1 MFKWQILLHRN
12 YKLVTVHNESSK
24 IQPSTSV
31 HFAARVRSP
40 RVVRLSWSSPP
51 FTRATASNMRA
62 RNWSSPPF
70 TRATASNMRAR
81 NSPGVPT
88 FFFVNFAIHPTQPTD
103 IWRSEVWWSWWPAN
117 ETNISVSVTTWN
129 CTYVHVN
136 FLITVT
142 NNITLQDTDL
152 SSSTTLYT
160 CKNRWFS
167 ELFFV
172 LYTTQNRKLGLS
184 RDPSSTSIHQFF
196 NLRQKVSLIILGF
209 YSPPDG
215 ARESGCDSLLFR
227 WYGCSNRLNNIALL
241 EKALFVCE
249 HYATH
254 I

>member
-167 ELFFV
+167 ELFFCTV
-172 LYTTQNRKLGLS
+172 HYPESKVRFVTWSKQYQYTPIFQFKTEGFLDYFGILQPTRWSS
-184 RDPSSTSIHQFF
+184 RVW
-196 NLRQKVSLIILGF
+196 L
-209 YSPPDG
+209 
-215 ARESGCDSLLFR
+215 
-227 WYGCSNRLNNIALL
+227 W
-241 EKALFVCE
+241 
-249 HYATH
+249 
-254 I
+254 